1 MNIQLFTGKNVDARS
16 RIMMINL
23 RKARI
28 KSAENSQRTK
38 SGTSSNS
45 SSSAEEKSNSSNEPK
60 PPTFNIS
67 CTDDDIDSS
76 SAKEDSTTEAT
87 EMVNNFKN
95 ER

>member
-1 MNIQLFTGKNVDARS
+1 MDGKSVDARS

-28 KSAENSQRTK
+28 KSAENSQRSK
-38 SGTSSNS
+38 SSATTTNS
-45 SSSAEEKSNSSNEPK
+45 SSEDKTSTSGSNDPK

-67 CTDDDIDSS
+67 CTEDDI
-76 SAKEDSTTEAT
+76 EDTTNDAT
-87 EMVNNFKN
+87 ELVNNFKN